1 MKATPGEKVFY
12 AINYILLALLGVT
25 CLFPLL
31 NTIALSLSDIHEIES
46 GRVTFYPIGW
56 NTDAFSSLLKGTR
69 VVDSFQ
75 NSLIITIV
83 GVLFSMTATIITAY
97 PISRRIFIGRRV
109 FTLAMVFT
117 MLFSGGL
124 IPTYLVVKSL
134 GLINSYFALWLPG
147 LISTYNLLVMRT
159 FFMNIP
165 DELDDAARI
174 DGCTEIGYLLRI
186 VLPLSL
192 PVIAT
197 LTLFYGVGYWNMFL
211 GVLIYIND
219 TAKFNLIV
227 LVQNMI
233 QSQRLLQE
241 IVNSGAAS
249 TTDIEVV
256 PESLKAA
263 GVLIVVVPMI
273 VVYPFLQRYFVKGV
287 MLGSIKG

>member
-1 MKATPGEKVFY
+1 MKPTPGEKVFY

-83 GVLFSMTATIITAY
+83 GVLFSMTATIMTAY

-174 DGCTEIGYLLRI
+174 DGCTELGYLLRI

>member
-12 AINYILLALLGVT
+12 ACNYIFLIALGLT

-46 GRVTFYPIGW
+46 GRVTIFPIGW
-56 NTDAFSSLLKGTR
+56 NTDAFASLLKGTQIVGAFR
-69 VVDSFQ
+69 
-75 NSLIITIV
+75 NSVIITVV
-83 GVLFSMTATIITAY
+83 GVSCSMLATIITAY
-97 PISRRIFIGRRV
+97 PISRRIFIGRRF

-147 LISTYNLLVMRT
+147 LISAYNLLIMRT
-159 FFMNIP
+159 FFQNIP
-165 DELDDAARI
+165 DEIDDAARM
-174 DGCTEIGYLLRI
+174 DGCSELGYLFRI

-197 LTLFYGVGYWNMFL
+197 LTLFYGVGCWNMFL

-219 TAKFNLIV
+219 TDKYNLTV

-233 QSQRLLQE
+233 QSQSLLQE
-241 IVNSGAAS
+241 LVNNGV
-249 TTDIEVV
+249 TTDSQVEVV
-256 PESLKAA
+256 PESIKAA
-263 GVLIVVVPMI
+263 GVLVIVLPMLA
-273 VVYPFLQRYFVKGV
+273 VYPFIQKYFVKGV
-287 MLGSIKG
+287 MLGSVKG

>member
-1 MKATPGEKVFY
+1 MKPTPGEKVFY

>member
-75 NSLIITIV
+75 NSLIITLV
-83 GVLFSMTATIITAY
+83 GVLLSMTATIITAY
-97 PISRRIFIGRRV
+97 PISRRIFIGRRM

-174 DGCTEIGYLLRI
+174 DGCTELGYLLRI

-263 GVLIVVVPMI
+263 GVLIVVVPML